1 MLELINKTGDIKKI
15 PENRLNDLAEEIRRF
30 MIEKVTKTGGHLAS
44 SLGTVELTIALH
56 RVYDLPD
63 DKIIWDVGHQAYTHK
78 ILTGRKDEFDHL
90 RQEGGISGFPRR
102 AESASDSFDTGHS
115 STSISAGLGYVK
127 ARELNE
133 EDYSVVSVIG
143 DGALTG
149 GLAYEALNNV
159 SIVNSNFVIVLNDNE
174 MSISKN
180 VGGIS
185 DYLARVRTS
194 EAYTGLKM
202 AVSSKLEKLPKV
214 GSEMIKGIRK
224 TKSSIKHF
232 VVPGMFFEDMGL
244 TYLGPVDG
252 HDIKKL
258 ENVLKE
264 ARSFPGPVLVH
275 VITEKGRGYAPAS
288 KNPTK
293 FHGISAFKV
302 NDAESALNKED
313 TFTSYFAREMTRL
326 GRENKKIA
334 AITAAMK
341 EGVGLKR
348 FASLYPE
355 RFFDVGI
362 AEEHAVTFASGLAL
376 GGFIPVVAIY
386 SSFLQ
391 RAMDQIMMD
400 VCAQNLHVI
409 FAVDR
414 SGFVGEDGKT
424 HQGLF
429 DISYLSEMP
438 NMKLMAPKDGNE
450 LVEMLDLAVKMEGP
464 VAIRYPKGA
473 QTDRFRGSCAPVRPG
488 KAEVLRRG
496 KDLCIW
502 AVGNM
507 CETGDEVCCNLEK
520 AGYSAT
526 LINTRF
532 VKPFDK
538 ELLKE
543 ISADHRFIMTL
554 EENISIGGFGRA
566 VLNEIAREKLDLIT
580 EVCAVS
586 DSFIDHGT
594 AGQQRKRCGL
604 DAASLTERAL
614 KLLHTQIPEK

>member
-1 MLELINKTGDIKKI
+1 MLELINKIGDIKKI
-15 PENRLNDLAEEIRRF
+15 PENRLNDLAAEIRRF
-30 MIEKVTKTGGHLAS
+30 MIEKVSKTGGHLAS

-56 RVYDLPD
+56 RVYDLPS

-78 ILTGRKDEFDHL
+78 ILTGRKDEFDRL

-102 AESASDSFDTGHS
+102 SESEADSFDTGHS
-115 STSISAGLGYVK
+115 STSISSGLGYVK
-127 ARELNE
+127 ARELSGE
-133 EDYSVVSVIG
+133 EYSVVSVIG

-159 SIVNSNFVIVLNDNE
+159 SIVHSNFVIVLNDNE

-202 AVSSKLEKLPKV
+202 TVSSNLEKLPRI
-214 GSEMIKGIRK
+214 GSGMIEGIRK

-232 VVPGMFFEDMGL
+232 IVPGMFFEDMGL

-258 ENVLKE
+258 ENVLIE
-264 ARSFPGPVLVH
+264 AKSFPGPVLVH

-302 NDAESALNKED
+302 SDGEAAANNEG
-313 TFTSYFAREMTRL
+313 TFTSYFAREMVRL
-326 GRENKKIA
+326 GRENKKIT

-348 FASLYPE
+348 FASLYPD

-376 GGFIPVVAIY
+376 GGYIPVVAIY

-400 VCAQNLHVI
+400 VCAQKLHVV
-409 FAVDR
+409 FALDR

-429 DISYLSEMP
+429 DISYLSEIP
-438 NMKLMAPKDGNE
+438 NMTLMAPKDGHE
-450 LVEMLDLAVKMEGP
+450 LVEMLDLAVEMDGP

-473 QTDRFRGSCAPVRPG
+473 QTDRFRGFCAPVRRG

-507 CETGDEVCCNLEK
+507 CETGDAVCSNLIE
-520 AGYSAT
+520 AGYDPT
-526 LINTRF
+526 LVNTRF

-543 ISADHRFIMTL
+543 LSKDHKYIMTL

-566 VLNEIAREKLDLIT
+566 VLNEIAKEKLDIIA
-580 EVCAVS
+580 EICAVS
-586 DSFIDHGT
+586 DIFVDHGT
-594 AGQQRKRCGL
+594 VSQQRKRCGL
-604 DAASLTERAL
+604 DVDSLTERAL
-614 KLLHTQIPEK
+614 KLINTQIPEN